1 MSSALAE
8 RSRFLPRRGLWK
20 SAPAITHGIL
30 SDVSSALA
38 GSSDLLVRSNFITL
52 EPFDIAPFEQMYEE
66 WEGLQLEERMRN
78 GPEKKRPGSGGAGG
92 ASGGSGGAG
101 GNGFMRLTWER

>member
-8 RSRFLPRRGLWK
+8 RSRFLPRLGWWK
-20 SAPAITHGIL
+20 NGPAITHGIL
-30 SDVSSALA
+30 SDVSSALEA
-38 GSSDLLVRSNFITL
+38 SSDLLVRANFITC

-78 GPEKKRPGSGGAGG
+78 GPPKKLGAGGSGGQN
-92 ASGGSGGAG
+92 GGAG
-101 GNGFMRLTWER
+101 GNGANGFMRLTYT